1 MSDTQK
7 TITIHE
13 IGRGMTETTLRSTA
27 RQAVIKSVSEAAA
40 YDHQRNY
47 HKLHIDRDG
56 DVRWTEH
63 INQSDDIID
72 SGADHFAAIP
82 SVAVAGTGSICC
94 NCDYCDE
101 VYYAEDEQLAKD
113 QGRDYDRDAKYADEG
128 EAIADAVANS
138 DLSGLEA
145 DMLAEFDAIPA
156 GYFNDE
162 EEEEPNASDARQ

>member
-1 MSDTQK
+1 MA
-7 TITIHE
+7 
-13 IGRGMTETTLRSTA
+13 RTETPLRSAA
-27 RQAVIKSVSEAAA
+27 RQSVIDSVSDCAA
-40 YDHQRNY
+40 YGHQRNY
-47 HKLHIDRDG
+47 HKLHIGRDG
-56 DVRWTEH
+56 YVRWAEH

-72 SGADHFAAIP
+72 SGAERFSAIP
-82 SVAVAGTGSICC
+82 SVACAGTGSICC

-101 VYYAEDEQLAKD
+101 VYYAGDEQLAKD
-113 QGRDYDRDAKYADEG
+113 QGHYYDRDAKYADED